1 METQMTLRPMT
12 AAERKYSYSQSQQL
26 TSQTGCI
33 GHLRAYFDR
42 DGQFSTSWDDHR
54 GDLKSPEFGQELK
67 EVIHALRED
76 GQYEGILKDRGS
88 LAAYCWEYSE
98 SSFGN
103 DREYGF
109 RVDTPQYSYLLRLN
123 PNRGEYNAYFYCYV
137 RQWLDRH
144 MQRAEKGIRFIT
156 PEYREK
162 FRISDGEKIRMTDPS
177 GEVWEQP
184 CRYIDETHL
193 EVGGNLYH
201 IREFA
206 ERMQRNGVEV
216 IPLRSDL
223 PEKCFS
229 ILESTGEIIVI
240 TKGENGY
247 GPTRMFPQ
255 SDDPREGVAALNAAG
270 AVTRAQE
277 AAMVA
282 GSMFGW
288 DTPAADPKNYDEN
301 GTPIRP
307 KARERGDSR

>member
-1 METQMTLRPMT
+1 MEIEMTLRPMT
-12 AAERKYSYSQSQQL
+12 APERLYSYSQSQQL

-42 DGQFSTSWDDHR
+42 DGQFNTSWDDH
-54 GDLKSPEFGQELK
+54 GTNSKPELFER
-67 EVIHALRED
+67 EFDDVINALRQD
-76 GQYEGILKDRGS
+76 VQFEGILKDRRS
-88 LAAYCWEYSE
+88 LASYCRDYSE
-98 SSFGN
+98 SGFGN
-103 DREYGF
+103 NRDYGF
-109 RVDTPQYSYLLRLN
+109 RADTKYYSYLLRLN
-123 PNRGEYNAYFYCYV
+123 PSRGEYNIYCYCYV
-137 RQWLDRH
+137 RQWLERH

-156 PEYREK
+156 PDYREK
-162 FRISDGEKIRMTDPS
+162 FRISDGEKVRMTDPS
-177 GEVWEQP
+177 GERWEQT

-201 IREFA
+201 ICELA
-206 ERMQRNGVEV
+206 ERIQRNGAEI

-229 ILESTGEIIVI
+229 LLESTGEMIII

-247 GPTRMFPQ
+247 TPTGMFPQ
-255 SDDPREGVAALNAAG
+255 NASPKEGVTAVNAANG
-270 AVTRAQE
+270 VTRAQE

-301 GTPIRP
+301 GTPVRP
-307 KARERGDSR
+307 KARERGASR